1 MGAVLPRFTSEPDD
15 PADARFFQRA
25 QLIGVVLTIACC
37 AFIAVY
43 LVWTWSEP
51 NRPAMAAGAAGCTV
65 ASLLLLALPAHI
77 LKGRWRDAVLLSWSG
92 AIIVIVAVFIS
103 LDGGLDDSPM
113 AAITFLPLIFATMAY
128 PPVPMLT
135 VAAAIVVT
143 FVVMGI
149 AEGDAPQSTF
159 VLGCSL
165 TAAAVMCATISRL
178 HHRQRGELARVSR
191 ADPLTD
197 CLNRRGFQERLEA
210 ELANATRHEHSTSLI
225 VIDLDGFKAVN
236 DRDGHAAGDA
246 LLVWTVQQITDSVR
260 PLDAVGRL
268 GGDEF
273 AVVLPGAGRDE
284 AVDVAR
290 RIEDALAPRTA
301 ASTGVA
307 TYPVDGATAA
317 ELHADADARL
327 YAAKRGAEPTLK
339 EPPAALGRPARP

>member
-1 MGAVLPRFTSEPDD
+1 MGAVLPRLTGEPDD
-15 PADARFFQRA
+15 PADVRFFQRA
-25 QLIGVVLTIACC
+25 QMIGVVLTIVCC
-37 AFIAVY
+37 TFIAVY
-43 LVWTWSEP
+43 LAWTWSEP
-51 NRPAMAAGAAGCTV
+51 NRPAMLAMAGGCTI
-65 ASLLLLALPAHI
+65 ASLLLLVLPAHI
-77 LKGRWRDAVLLSWSG
+77 IKGRWRDAFFLSWSG

-103 LDGGLDDSPM
+103 LDGGLDESPL
-113 AAITFLPLIFATMAY
+113 AAITFLPLIFATVAY
-128 PPVPMLT
+128 PPIPMLT

-143 FVVMGI
+143 FVAMGF
-149 AEGDAPQSTF
+149 AEGDDPQSTF

-210 ELANATRHEHSTSLI
+210 ELANATRHDHCISLI

-273 AVVLPGAGRDE
+273 AVVLPGTDRDE

-290 RIEDALAPRTA
+290 RIEQALAPRTS

-307 TYPVDGATAA
+307 TYPIDGTTAA

-327 YAAKRGAEPTLK
+327 YAAKRGIEP
-339 EPPAALGRPARP
+339 AFN